1 MVFEVLGH
9 NLLKLIIKSNYRG
22 IPLENVQTI
31 IRQVLEGLD
40 YLHRRCGIIHTDIKP
55 ENVLLIVGNEVA
67 QKLAFKAFYMVHH
80 KIPLPIVFKSNAPEE
95 QFGKFCF
102 LCLRF

>member
-40 YLHRRCGIIHTDIKP
+40 YLHRKCGIIHTDIKP
-55 ENVLLIVGNEVA
+55 ENVLLIVGNDVA
-67 QKLAFKAFYMVHH
+67 QKLAFKVCQDED
-80 KIPLPIVFKSNAPEE
+80 KNCIS
-95 QFGKFCF
+95 
-102 LCLRF
+102 